1 MVLAEEPP
9 REFAMGLVGQFWKP
23 VIPAVR
29 VSPDEFAGFDRP
41 GYGKVVVGFSL
52 REYGP
57 GRTLVTYE
65 CRTATTA
72 ARARRLFGLYWRLVG
87 LFAGLLMGRGPA
99 TLKRQAERA
108 AAAPSSSAP

>member
-41 GYGKVVVGFSL
+41 GYGKAAMGFSL

-65 CRTATTA
+65 CRTATTD
-72 ARARRLFGLYWRLVG
+72 ARARRLRHR
-87 LFAGLLMGRGPA
+87 ARPRGSGGS
-99 TLKRQAERA
+99 A
-108 AAAPSSSAP
+108 AAWR